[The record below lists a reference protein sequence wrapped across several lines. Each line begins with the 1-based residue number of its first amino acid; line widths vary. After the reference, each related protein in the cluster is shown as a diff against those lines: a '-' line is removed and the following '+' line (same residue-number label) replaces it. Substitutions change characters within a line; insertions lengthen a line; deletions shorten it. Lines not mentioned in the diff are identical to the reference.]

1 MNTSSQSNETRLQE
15 AHTLVQRYIQSI
27 IERDVESWMSLWD
40 DNFVLEF
47 PFAPQGRPPRIEN
60 KAALYPYIQ
69 TVIND
74 LEILNISRQEIYLT
88 QDPDLIIAE
97 IAGEGRITS
106 TGRNYK
112 AGYVWIMRTKN
123 GKLIHMRDY
132 WNPLAALEAR
142 GGLDTTNK
150 S

>member
-1 MNTSSQSNETRLQE
+1 MNTNSQSNETRLQE
-15 AHTLVQRYIQSI
+15 AHTLVQRYIRTL
-27 IERDVESWMSLWD
+27 IEKDIESWMSLWD

-47 PFAPQGRPPRIEN
+47 PFAPQGRLPRVEG
-60 KAALYPYIQ
+60 KANLRPYIQ
-69 TVIND
+69 GVINN
-74 LEILNISRQEIYLT
+74 LEILTISQQEIYLT

-97 IAGEGRITS
+97 ITGEGRIIS
-106 TGRNYK
+106 TGRIFK
-112 AGYVWIMRTKN
+112 AGYVWVMRTKD

-142 GGLDTTNK
+142 EGADAPNK